1 MYRITKILNHNT
13 VLALNQEDN
22 LENLVMGKGVG
33 FGRKP
38 GERVEFPPEAT
49 VYQLSQRCDRGNPR
63 ELVQRIDPLYL
74 NIANAIV
81 LDAGNTFGTIDPSIL
96 IPMADHI
103 AFAAQRIRKNAPIGN
118 PLTPDIQALFPDE
131 FQVARRGGELIL
143 AQTGLRFSDDELGY
157 IALHIHSSLESMQVS
172 QAMQTAGI
180 IRTCVD
186 LVSQATGAALDVSSL
201 SYHRLMSHIKYM
213 AARLLK
219 GERLSMDVNGIMR
232 ESCPRAFDISEQIC
246 RQLER
251 TLGRPVDEAETGY
264 LAMHVQRVFDT
275 EGHSSA
281 LKQQSPSH

>member
-38 GERVEFPPEAT
+38 GERVDFAPDAT
-49 VYQLSQRCDRGNPR
+49 VYQLSQKCDRGNPR
-63 ELVQRIDPLYL
+63 DLVKRIDPLYL
-74 NIANAIV
+74 NIANAII
-81 LDAGNTFGTIDPSIL
+81 LDAKNTFGLVDTSIL

-103 AFAAQRIRKNAPIGN
+103 AFAAQRIQKNAPIGN
-118 PLTPDIQALFPDE
+118 PLTQDIKALFPDE
-131 FQVARRGGELIL
+131 FQVARRGGDLI
-143 AQTGLRFSDDELGY
+143 AEQTGLRFSDDELGY
-157 IALHIHSSLESMQVS
+157 IALHIHSALESMQVS
-172 QAMQTAGI
+172 QAMQTAAI

-186 LVSQATGAALDVSSL
+186 LVRQTAGVTLDVNSL
-201 SYHRLMSHIKYM
+201 SYNHLMSHIKYM

-219 GERLSMDVNGIMR
+219 GERLSMDVNHIMQV
-232 ESCPRAFDISEQIC
+232 SCPRAFDISEEIC

-251 TLGRPVDEAETGY
+251 TLGHPVDEVEIGY

-275 EGHSSA
+275 ESSA
-281 LKQQSPSH
+281 PKQ

>member
-22 LENLVMGKGVG
+22 RENLVMGKGVG

-38 GERVEFPPEAT
+38 GERVDFTPDAT
-49 VYQLSQRCDRGNPR
+49 VYQLSQKCDRGNPR
-63 ELVQRIDPLYL
+63 DLIKRIDPLYL
-74 NIANAIV
+74 NIANAII
-81 LDAGNTFGTIDPSIL
+81 LDAKNTFGQVDTSIL

-118 PLTPDIQALFPDE
+118 PLTPDIKALFPDE
-131 FQVARRGGELIL
+131 FQVASRGGDLIFE
-143 AQTGLRFSDDELGY
+143 QTGLRFSDDELGY
-157 IALHIHSSLESMQVS
+157 IALHVHSSLESMQVS

-180 IRTCVD
+180 IRECVE
-186 LVSQATGAALDVSSL
+186 LVQQATGVTLNVSSL
-201 SYHRLMSHIKYM
+201 SYNRLMSHIKYM

-219 GERLSMDVNGIMR
+219 GERLSMDVNHIMR
-232 ESCPRAFDISEQIC
+232 VSCPRAFDISEAIC

-251 TLGRPVDEAETGY
+251 TLSRRVDEAEIGY

-275 EGHSSA
+275 ESSA
-281 LKQQSPSH
+281 PKQ

>member
-22 LENLVMGKGVG
+22 RENLVMGKGVG

-38 GERVEFPPEAT
+38 GERVDFTPDAT
-49 VYQLSQRCDRGNPR
+49 VYQLSQKCDRGNPR
-63 ELVQRIDPLYL
+63 DLIKRIDPPYL
-74 NIANAIV
+74 NIANAII
-81 LDAGNTFGTIDPSIL
+81 LDAKNAFGQVDTSIL

-118 PLTPDIQALFPDE
+118 PLTPDIKALFPDE
-131 FQVARRGGELIL
+131 FRVASRGGDLIFE
-143 AQTGLRFSDDELGY
+143 QTGLRFSDDELGY
-157 IALHIHSSLESMQVS
+157 IALHVHSSLESMQVS

-180 IRTCVD
+180 IRECVE
-186 LVSQATGAALDVSSL
+186 LVQQATGVTLNVSSL
-201 SYHRLMSHIKYM
+201 SYNRLMSHIKYM

-219 GERLSMDVNGIMR
+219 GERLSMDVNHIMR
-232 ESCPRAFDISEQIC
+232 VSCPRAFDISEAIC

-251 TLGRPVDEAETGY
+251 TLSRRVDEAEIGY

-275 EGHSSA
+275 ESSA
-281 LKQQSPSH
+281 AKQ

>member
-22 LENLVMGKGVG
+22 RENLVMGKGVG

-38 GERVEFPPEAT
+38 GERVDFTPDAT
-49 VYQLSQRCDRGNPR
+49 VYQLSQKCDRGNPR
-63 ELVQRIDPLYL
+63 DLVKRIDPLYL
-74 NIANAIV
+74 NIANAII
-81 LDAGNTFGTIDPSIL
+81 LDAKNAFGQVDTSIL

-118 PLTPDIQALFPDE
+118 PLTPDIKALFPDE
-131 FQVARRGGELIL
+131 FQVASRGGDLIFE
-143 AQTGLRFSDDELGY
+143 QTGLRFSDDELGY
-157 IALHIHSSLESMQVS
+157 IALHVHSSLESMQVS

-180 IRTCVD
+180 IRECVE
-186 LVSQATGAALDVSSL
+186 LVQQATGVTLNVSSL
-201 SYHRLMSHIKYM
+201 SYNRLMSHIKYM

-219 GERLSMDVNGIMR
+219 GERLSMDVNHIMR
-232 ESCPRAFDISEQIC
+232 VSCPRAFDISEAIC

-251 TLGRPVDEAETGY
+251 TLSRRVDEAEIGY

-275 EGHSSA
+275 ESSA
-281 LKQQSPSH
+281 AKQ

>member
-38 GERVEFPPEAT
+38 GEQVDFAPDAT
-49 VYQLSQRCDRGNPR
+49 VYQLSQKCDRGNPR
-63 ELVQRIDPLYL
+63 DLVKRIDPLYL
-74 NIANAIV
+74 NIANAII
-81 LDAGNTFGTIDPSIL
+81 LDAKNTFGQVDTSIL

-118 PLTPDIQALFPDE
+118 PLTQDIKALFPDE
-131 FQVARRGGELIL
+131 FQVARRGGDLIL
-143 AQTGLRFSDDELGY
+143 EQTGLRFSDDELGY

-186 LVSQATGAALDVSSL
+186 LVQQAAGVTLDVNSL
-201 SYHRLMSHIKYM
+201 SYNQLMSHIKYM

-219 GERLSMDVNGIMR
+219 GERLSMDVNHIMQQ
-232 ESCPRAFDISEQIC
+232 SCPGAFDISQKIC
-246 RQLER
+246 RQLEQ
-251 TLGRPVDEAETGY
+251 TLGQQVDEAEIGY

-275 EGHSSA
+275 EGRTKSPT
-281 LKQQSPSH
+281 LKQ

>member
-22 LENLVMGKGVG
+22 RENLVMGKGVG

-38 GERVEFPPEAT
+38 GERVDFTPDAT
-49 VYQLSQRCDRGNPR
+49 VYQLSQKCDRGNPR
-63 ELVQRIDPLYL
+63 DLIKRIDPLYL
-74 NIANAIV
+74 NIANAII
-81 LDAGNTFGTIDPSIL
+81 LDAKNAFGQVDTSIL

-118 PLTPDIQALFPDE
+118 PLTPDIKALFPDE
-131 FQVARRGGELIL
+131 FRVASRGGDLIFE
-143 AQTGLRFSDDELGY
+143 QTGLRFSDDELGY
-157 IALHIHSSLESMQVS
+157 IALHVHSSLESMQVS

-180 IRTCVD
+180 IRECVE
-186 LVSQATGAALDVSSL
+186 LVQQATGVTLNVSSL
-201 SYHRLMSHIKYM
+201 SYNRLMSHIKYM

-219 GERLSMDVNGIMR
+219 GERLSMDVNHIMR
-232 ESCPRAFDISEQIC
+232 VSCPRAFDISEAIC

-251 TLGRPVDEAETGY
+251 TLSRRVDEAEIGY

-275 EGHSSA
+275 ESSA
-281 LKQQSPSH
+281 AKQ

>member
-38 GERVEFPPEAT
+38 GERVDFSADAT
-49 VYQLSQRCDRGNPR
+49 VYQLSQKCDRGNPR
-63 ELVQRIDPLYL
+63 DLVKRIDPLYL
-74 NIANAIV
+74 NIANAII
-81 LDAGNTFGTIDPSIL
+81 LDAKNTFGQVDPSIL

-118 PLTPDIQALFPDE
+118 PLTPDIKALFPDE
-131 FQVARRGGELIL
+131 FQVACRGGDLIL
-143 AQTGLRFSDDELGY
+143 EQTGLRFSDDELGY

-186 LVSQATGAALDVSSL
+186 LVQQATGVSMDVNSL
-201 SYHRLMSHIKYM
+201 SYNRLMSHIKYM

-219 GERLSMDVNGIMR
+219 GERLSMDVNHIMR
-232 ESCPRAFDISEQIC
+232 ASCPRAFDISEHIC

-251 TLGRPVDEAETGY
+251 TLNRQVDEAEIGY

-275 EGHSSA
+275 EGRTESPT
-281 LKQQSPSH
+281 LKQ

>member
-22 LENLVMGKGVG
+22 RENLVMGKGVG

-38 GERVEFPPEAT
+38 GERVDFTPDAT
-49 VYQLSQRCDRGNPR
+49 VYQLSQKCDRGNPR
-63 ELVQRIDPLYL
+63 DLIKRIDPLYL
-74 NIANAIV
+74 NIANAII
-81 LDAGNTFGTIDPSIL
+81 LDAKNAFGQVDTSIL

-118 PLTPDIQALFPDE
+118 PLTPDIKALFPDE
-131 FQVARRGGELIL
+131 FQVASRGGDLIFE
-143 AQTGLRFSDDELGY
+143 QTGLRFSDDELGY
-157 IALHIHSSLESMQVS
+157 IALHVHSSLESMQVS

-180 IRTCVD
+180 IRECVE
-186 LVSQATGAALDVSSL
+186 LVQQATGVTLNVSSL
-201 SYHRLMSHIKYM
+201 SYNRLMSHIKYM

-219 GERLSMDVNGIMR
+219 GERLSMDVNHIMR
-232 ESCPRAFDISEQIC
+232 VSCPRAFDISEAIC

-251 TLGRPVDEAETGY
+251 TLSRRVDEAEIGY

-275 EGHSSA
+275 ESSA
-281 LKQQSPSH
+281 AKQ

>member
-38 GERVEFPPEAT
+38 GERVDFAPDAT
-49 VYQLSQRCDRGNPR
+49 VYQLSQKCDRGNPR
-63 ELVQRIDPLYL
+63 DLVKRIDPLYL
-74 NIANAIV
+74 NIANAII
-81 LDAGNTFGTIDPSIL
+81 LDAKNTFGQVDTSIL

-103 AFAAQRIRKNAPIGN
+103 AFAAQRIQKNAPIGN
-118 PLTPDIQALFPDE
+118 PLTQDIKALFPDE
-131 FQVARRGGELIL
+131 FQVARRGGDLI
-143 AQTGLRFSDDELGY
+143 AEQTGLQFSDDELGY
-157 IALHIHSSLESMQVS
+157 IALHIHSALESMQVS
-172 QAMQTAGI
+172 QAMQTAAI

-186 LVSQATGAALDVSSL
+186 LVQQAAGVTLDVNSL
-201 SYHRLMSHIKYM
+201 SYNHLMSHIKYM

-219 GERLSMDVNGIMR
+219 GERLSMDVNHIMR
-232 ESCPRAFDISEQIC
+232 VSCPRAFDISEEIC

-251 TLGRPVDEAETGY
+251 TLGHPVDEVEIGY

-275 EGHSSA
+275 ESSA
-281 LKQQSPSH
+281 PKQ

>member
-22 LENLVMGKGVG
+22 RENLVMGKGVG

-38 GERVEFPPEAT
+38 GERVDFTPDAT
-49 VYQLSQRCDRGNPR
+49 VYQLSQKCDRGNPR
-63 ELVQRIDPLYL
+63 DLVKRIDPLYL
-74 NIANAIV
+74 NIANAII
-81 LDAGNTFGTIDPSIL
+81 LDAKNAFGQVDTSIL

-118 PLTPDIQALFPDE
+118 PLTPDIKALFPDE
-131 FQVARRGGELIL
+131 FRVASRGGDLIFE
-143 AQTGLRFSDDELGY
+143 QTGLRFSDDELGY
-157 IALHIHSSLESMQVS
+157 IALHVHSSLESMQVS

-180 IRTCVD
+180 IRECVE
-186 LVSQATGAALDVSSL
+186 LVQQATGVTLNVSSL
-201 SYHRLMSHIKYM
+201 SYNRLMSHIKYM

-219 GERLSMDVNGIMR
+219 GERLSMDVNHIMR
-232 ESCPRAFDISEQIC
+232 VSCPRAFDISEAIC

-251 TLGRPVDEAETGY
+251 TLSRRVDEAEIGY

-275 EGHSSA
+275 ESSA
-281 LKQQSPSH
+281 AKQ

>member
-22 LENLVMGKGVG
+22 RENLVMGKGVG

-38 GERVEFPPEAT
+38 GERVDFTPDAT
-49 VYQLSQRCDRGNPR
+49 VYQLSQKCDRGNPR
-63 ELVQRIDPLYL
+63 DLIKRIDPLYL
-74 NIANAIV
+74 NIANAII
-81 LDAGNTFGTIDPSIL
+81 LDAKNAFGQVDTSIL

-118 PLTPDIQALFPDE
+118 PLTPDIKALFPDE
-131 FQVARRGGELIL
+131 FQVASRGGDLIF

-157 IALHIHSSLESMQVS
+157 IALHVHSSLESMQVS

-180 IRTCVD
+180 IRECVE
-186 LVSQATGAALDVSSL
+186 LVQQATGVTLNVSSL
-201 SYHRLMSHIKYM
+201 SYNRLMSHIKYM

-219 GERLSMDVNGIMR
+219 GERLSMDVNHIMR
-232 ESCPRAFDISEQIC
+232 VSCPRAFDISEAIC

-251 TLGRPVDEAETGY
+251 TLSRRVDEAEIGY

-275 EGHSSA
+275 ESSA
-281 LKQQSPSH
+281 PKQ

>member
-38 GERVEFPPEAT
+38 GERVDFAPDAT
-49 VYQLSQRCDRGNPR
+49 VYQLSQKCDRGNPR
-63 ELVQRIDPLYL
+63 DLVKRIDPLYL
-74 NIANAIV
+74 NIANAII
-81 LDAGNTFGTIDPSIL
+81 LDAKNTFGLVDTSIL

-103 AFAAQRIRKNAPIGN
+103 AFAAQRIQKNAPIGN
-118 PLTPDIQALFPDE
+118 PLTQDIKALFPDE
-131 FQVARRGGELIL
+131 FQVARRGGDLI
-143 AQTGLRFSDDELGY
+143 AEQTGLRFSDDELGY
-157 IALHIHSSLESMQVS
+157 IALHIHSALESMQVS
-172 QAMQTAGI
+172 QAMQTAAI

-186 LVSQATGAALDVSSL
+186 LVQQAAGVTLDVNSL
-201 SYHRLMSHIKYM
+201 SYNHLMSHIKYM

-219 GERLSMDVNGIMR
+219 GERLSMDVNHIMR
-232 ESCPRAFDISEQIC
+232 VSCPRAFDISEEIC

-251 TLGRPVDEAETGY
+251 TLGHPVDEVEIGY

-275 EGHSSA
+275 ESSA
-281 LKQQSPSH
+281 PKQ